1 MERHGPS
8 QAVKPPPHQ
17 PLAVAPHWTIGERQ
31 QGCQPPAGPCTTST
45 NAVGKVSPLQRRKFT
60 PEGAGLRP
68 PAARSTLAALI
79 AVHFPN
85 NGPICPY
92 AGGYQ
97 LNLND
102 LRYTKCFYRKIHREN
117 DSGPQ
122 RDSERRK
129 CI

>member
-8 QAVKPPPHQ
+8 QAVKPPTPRSRSSLDHWR
-17 PLAVAPHWTIGERQ
+17 APSKGANLL
-31 QGCQPPAGPCTTST
+31 QGHV
-45 NAVGKVSPLQRRKFT
+45 VGKVSPLQRREFS

-68 PAARSTLAALI
+68 PAALSTLAALI

-102 LRYTKCFYRKIHREN
+102 LRYTKSFYRKIHREN

-122 RDSERRK
+122 RDSKRRK

>member
-1 MERHGPS
+1 MGGVSRAEIKETYWKGGKSIDGETRTQPS
-8 QAVKPPPHQ
+8 CQATNPSLSPLIG
-17 PLAVAPHWTIGERQ
+17 PLASPQ
-31 QGCQPPAGPCTTST
+31 Q
-45 NAVGKVSPLQRRKFT
+45 KVSPLQRREFS

-68 PAARSTLAALI
+68 PAALSTLAALI

-97 LNLND
+97 LNFND
-102 LRYTKCFYRKIHREN
+102 LRYTKSFYRKIHREN

-122 RDSERRK
+122 RD
-129 CI
+129 

>member
-8 QAVKPPPHQ
+8 RAVKPQ
-17 PLAVAPHWTIGERQ
+17 PLALAPHWTIGEPQ
-31 QGCQPPAGPCTTST
+31 QGCQPPAGHV
-45 NAVGKVSPLQRRKFT
+45 VGKVSPLQRREFL

-102 LRYTKCFYRKIHREN
+102 LRYTKSFYRKIHREN